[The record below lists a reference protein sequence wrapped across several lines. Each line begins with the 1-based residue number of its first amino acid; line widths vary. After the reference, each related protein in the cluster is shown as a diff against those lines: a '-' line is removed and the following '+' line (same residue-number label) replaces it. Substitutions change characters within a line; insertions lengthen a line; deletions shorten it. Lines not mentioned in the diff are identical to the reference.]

1 MLFCKALLEYNV
13 ALKYFQ
19 REQKMKILLV
29 YNNFAGNGRAKKI
42 LPQVEGLFNKYKI
55 DFYLAL
61 TDYPEHGI
69 EIVGNADFSQYDGIV
84 AAGGDGTL
92 FEVIN
97 GYFKNSSEKRIPIG
111 VLPVG
116 TGNAFARDLEL
127 DNTKIEEAIEIIS
140 KQKLRKVDVGKF
152 YTHGQDYYF
161 LNIIGAGFVADANKT
176 AQRFKIF
183 GNFSYTIGVLYRIL
197 LLKFTRLTLEVDGVK
212 REVDSTFIEISNTR
226 YTANF
231 LMAPSAEIDD
241 GLLDITLVKRITR
254 RKLLQSFPKIFTGEH
269 IYIDEIETFKTNH
282 IKIESDTPKVL
293 TPDGEL
299 LGITP
304 VEIKC
309 LKHAIEVYWK

>member
-1 MLFCKALLEYNV
+1 MN
-13 ALKYFQ
+13 
-19 REQKMKILLV
+19 ILLV
-29 YNNFAGNGRAKKI
+29 YNNFAGNGRAKKN
-42 LPQVEGLFNKYKI
+42 LPQVENLFNKYKI
-55 DFYLAL
+55 DFDLAL

-69 EIVGNADFSQYDGIV
+69 EIVSKTDFSQYDGIV

-97 GYFKNSSEKRIPIG
+97 GYFKNTSERRIPIG

-127 DNTKIEEAIEIIS
+127 SNNQIEEAIEIIS

-152 YTHGQDYYF
+152 CTHGQDYYF

-176 AQRFKIF
+176 AQRFKVF
-183 GNFSYTIGVLYRIL
+183 GSFSYTIGVLYRML
-197 LLKFTRLTLEVDGVK
+197 LLKFTKLTLEIDGEK

-241 GLLDITLVKRITR
+241 GLLDITLVKKISRIR
-254 RKLLQSFPKIFTGEH
+254 LLQGLSKIFTGEH
-269 IYIDEIETFKTNH
+269 IHLDEIDTFKAKH

-299 LGITP
+299 VGITP
-304 VEIKC
+304 VEIEC
-309 LKHAIEVYWK
+309 LKHGIEVYWK

>member
-1 MLFCKALLEYNV
+1 
-13 ALKYFQ
+13 
-19 REQKMKILLV
+19 MKILLV
-29 YNNFAGNGRAKKI
+29 YNNFAGNGRAKKN
-42 LPQVEGLFNKYKI
+42 LPQVENLFNKYKI
-55 DFYLAL
+55 DFDLAL

-69 EIVGNADFSQYDGIV
+69 EIVSKTDFSQYDGIV

-97 GYFKNSSEKRIPIG
+97 GYFKNSSPNRIPIG

-127 DNTKIEEAIEIIS
+127 SNNQIEEAIEIIS

-152 YTHGQDYYF
+152 CTHGQDYYF

-176 AQRFKIF
+176 AQRFKVF
-183 GNFSYTIGVLYRIL
+183 GSFSYTIGVLYRML
-197 LLKFTRLTLEVDGVK
+197 LLKFTKLTLEVDGKK

-231 LMAPSAEIDD
+231 LMAPIAEIDD
-241 GLLDITLVKRITR
+241 GLLDITLVKKISRIR
-254 RKLLQSFPKIFTGEH
+254 LLQGLSKIFTGEH
-269 IYIDEIETFKTNH
+269 IHLDEIDTFKAKH

-299 LGITP
+299 VGITP
-304 VEIKC
+304 VEIEC